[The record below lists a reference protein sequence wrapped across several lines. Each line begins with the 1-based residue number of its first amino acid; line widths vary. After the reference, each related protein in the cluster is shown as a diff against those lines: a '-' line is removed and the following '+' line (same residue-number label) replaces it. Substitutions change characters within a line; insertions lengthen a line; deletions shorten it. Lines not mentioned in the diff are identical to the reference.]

1 MLSVEQVR
9 ALEERVEKAV
19 SYIESLKA
27 ENAELRRELERVAA
41 ELGAAKAQRAELE
54 AAAQSFKNDQ
64 ARIEAGIVH
73 ALEKLD
79 MFEDLVLQVGETRRG
94 APALEAAAPRAA
106 SPAEAPLPLRERA
119 AEPAAMQPEAER
131 PAAETAAQ
139 FSLKPAE
146 SAFRQEGPQAQP
158 ETETAGEMSESELE
172 AATAPAKGEEN
183 ELDIF

>member
-19 SYIESLKA
+19 SYIESLKT
-27 ENAELRRELERVAA
+27 ENAELRRELERVAV
-41 ELGAAKAQRAELE
+41 ELGAAKAQSAELE

-79 MFEDLVLQVGETRRG
+79 MFEDLVLQVGETRR
-94 APALEAAAPRAA
+94 EAAV
-106 SPAEAPLPLRERA
+106 
-119 AEPAAMQPEAER
+119 QPE
-131 PAAETAAQ
+131 PVVQTAAQ

-146 SAFRQEGPQAQP
+146 SAFGQESPSAQP
-158 ETETAGEMSESELE
+158 EAKAAEEMSEAELE

>member
-19 SYIESLKA
+19 SYIESLKT
-27 ENAELRRELERVAA
+27 ENAELRRELERVAV
-41 ELGAAKAQRAELE
+41 ELGAAKAQSAELE

-79 MFEDLVLQVGETRRG
+79 MFEDLVLQVGETRREAAVQPEPAHA
-94 APALEAAAPRAA
+94 APAQQASRPAA
-106 SPAEAPLPLRERA
+106 SAVAAFEGER
-119 AEPAAMQPEAER
+119 QEAER
-131 PAAETAAQ
+131 PVVQTAAQ

-146 SAFRQEGPQAQP
+146 SAFGQESPSAQP
-158 ETETAGEMSESELE
+158 EAKAAEEMSEAELE